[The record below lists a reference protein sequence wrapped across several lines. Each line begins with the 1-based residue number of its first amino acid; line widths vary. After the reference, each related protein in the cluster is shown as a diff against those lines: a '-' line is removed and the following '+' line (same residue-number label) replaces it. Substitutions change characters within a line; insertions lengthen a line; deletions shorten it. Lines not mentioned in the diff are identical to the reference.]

1 MLREIPSRAWK
12 SSNRRTPKNASRTI
26 NRLHHSPTTSRH
38 WATEQFMSSKLVRCT
53 TITVVSCIIERNP
66 LFSGNEL
73 PAGST
78 DRRARSCR
86 PPGSCSTTY
95 ETSHVTGW
103 IDLGPEHHQ
112 PWGLVHGGV
121 YTTAIE
127 SAASVGASTAAQEH
141 GLVAVGV
148 NNNTNFLRSMTEGR
162 VTVDARA
169 IQQGRTQQLWEVRI
183 TDDHSRLIA
192 TGQVRLQNITPRL

>member
-1 MLREIPSRAWK
+1 
-12 SSNRRTPKNASRTI
+12 
-26 NRLHHSPTTSRH
+26 
-38 WATEQFMSSKLVRCT
+38 MSSPPVT
-53 TITVVSCIIERNP
+53 TPTPSTFIQA
-66 LFSGNEL
+66 
-73 PAGST
+73 AGIVL
-78 DRRARSCR
+78 DKV
-86 PPGSCSTTY
+86 

-103 IDLGPEHHQ
+103 IDLGSEHHQ

-127 SAASVGASTAAQEH
+127 SAASVGASTAAHEH
-141 GLVAVGV
+141 SLVAVGV

-169 IQQGRTQQLWEVRI
+169 IQQGRTQQLWDVRI

-192 TGQVRLQNITPRL
+192 TGQVRLQNITPRSPT

>member
-1 MLREIPSRAWK
+1 MQA
-12 SSNRRTPKNASRTI
+12 AG
-26 NRLHHSPTTSRH
+26 
-38 WATEQFMSSKLVRCT
+38 LVLDK
-53 TITVVSCIIERNP
+53 V
-66 LFSGNEL
+66 
-73 PAGST
+73 
-78 DRRARSCR
+78 
-86 PPGSCSTTY
+86 

-103 IDLGPEHHQ
+103 IDLGSEHHQ

-192 TGQVRLQNITPRL
+192 TGQVRLQNITPRPRT

>member
-1 MLREIPSRAWK
+1 
-12 SSNRRTPKNASRTI
+12 
-26 NRLHHSPTTSRH
+26 
-38 WATEQFMSSKLVRCT
+38 MSSPPDTSQPPSTFMQAAGLVLDK
-53 TITVVSCIIERNP
+53 V
-66 LFSGNEL
+66 
-73 PAGST
+73 
-78 DRRARSCR
+78 
-86 PPGSCSTTY
+86 

-103 IDLGPEHHQ
+103 IDLGSEHHQ

-121 YTTAIE
+121 YSTAIE
-127 SAASVGASTAAQEH
+127 SAASVGASTAAQAH
-141 GLVAVGV
+141 GLLAVGV

-183 TDDHSRLIA
+183 ADDQSRLIA

>member
-1 MLREIPSRAWK
+1 MQA
-12 SSNRRTPKNASRTI
+12 AG
-26 NRLHHSPTTSRH
+26 
-38 WATEQFMSSKLVRCT
+38 LV
-53 TITVVSCIIERNP
+53 IDK
-66 LFSGNEL
+66 
-73 PAGST
+73 A
-78 DRRARSCR
+78 
-86 PPGSCSTTY
+86 

-103 IDLGPEHHQ
+103 IDLGSAHHQ

-127 SAASVGASTAAQEH
+127 SAASVGASTAVQDH

-192 TGQVRLQNITPRL
+192 TGQVRLQNITPRP

>member
-1 MLREIPSRAWK
+1 M
-12 SSNRRTPKNASRTI
+12 SSSPDT
-26 NRLHHSPTTSRH
+26 SPTPS
-38 WATEQFMSSKLVRCT
+38 AFMQAAGLVLDK
-53 TITVVSCIIERNP
+53 V
-66 LFSGNEL
+66 
-73 PAGST
+73 
-78 DRRARSCR
+78 
-86 PPGSCSTTY
+86 
-95 ETSHVTGW
+95 ETAHVTGW
-103 IDLGPEHHQ
+103 IDLGSEHQQ

-127 SAASVGASTAAQEH
+127 SAASVGASAAAQAH

-162 VTVDARA
+162 VTVDAQA

-192 TGQVRLQNITPRL
+192 TGQVRLQNITPRG

>member
-1 MLREIPSRAWK
+1 
-12 SSNRRTPKNASRTI
+12 
-26 NRLHHSPTTSRH
+26 
-38 WATEQFMSSKLVRCT
+38 MSSPPDTSPPASAFMQAAGLVLDK
-53 TITVVSCIIERNP
+53 V
-66 LFSGNEL
+66 
-73 PAGST
+73 
-78 DRRARSCR
+78 
-86 PPGSCSTTY
+86 

-103 IDLGPEHHQ
+103 IDLGFEHHQ

-183 TDDHSRLIA
+183 TDDRERLIA
-192 TGQVRLQNITPRL
+192 TGQVRLQNVTPRA

>member
-1 MLREIPSRAWK
+1 M
-12 SSNRRTPKNASRTI
+12 SSSPDT
-26 NRLHHSPTTSRH
+26 SPTPS
-38 WATEQFMSSKLVRCT
+38 AFMQAAGLVLDK
-53 TITVVSCIIERNP
+53 V
-66 LFSGNEL
+66 
-73 PAGST
+73 
-78 DRRARSCR
+78 
-86 PPGSCSTTY
+86 

-103 IDLGPEHHQ
+103 IDLGSEHHQ

-192 TGQVRLQNITPRL
+192 TGQVRLQNITPRP